1 MPVTPPSPT
10 RAARR
15 LAPAVLGVLV
25 TATVLA
31 GCQPASS
38 GAEAAAAA
46 PSGSAAPGGQATGA
60 PGVGANGPGGGTSG
74 EVVQVGDATMQ
85 VRGADEQTTVTWTS
99 TTTFTRSVAGS
110 LDDVVVGACVVA
122 FGAADDGAATSVT
135 VSDPVDG
142 ACTGGPGGRGP
153 GDGTRPSGAPTGM
166 PGGMPTDLPSGAP
179 DGGTPGQRPSGG
191 PGGGFGSVVA
201 GRVTAV
207 DGTTL
212 TVATTQGDDE
222 GSASVT
228 VSSATAWTTTATAS
242 ASAVEKGLCA
252 SVRGEADDS
261 GAVAATSVSLS
272 EPGDDGCSTA
282 LRGGFPGGRG
292 GPGQQGGPQDGQD
305 GSQAADDQGGTD
317 A

>member
-1 MPVTPPSPT
+1 MPTTAERPC
-10 RAARR
+10 RAGARR
-15 LAPAVLGVLV
+15 R
-25 TATVLA
+25 
-31 GCQPASS
+31 
-38 GAEAAAAA
+38 
-46 PSGSAAPGGQATGA
+46 
-60 PGVGANGPGGGTSG
+60 
-74 EVVQVGDATMQ
+74 D
-85 VRGADEQTTVTWTS
+85 
-99 TTTFTRSVAGS
+99 
-110 LDDVVVGACVVA
+110 
-122 FGAADDGAATSVT
+122 
-135 VSDPVDG
+135 
-142 ACTGGPGGRGP
+142 
-153 GDGTRPSGAPTGM
+153 
-166 PGGMPTDLPSGAP
+166 
-179 DGGTPGQRPSGG
+179 PGQRPSGG

-242 ASAVEKGLCA
+242 ASAVETGLCA

-272 EPGDDGCSTA
+272 EPGDDGCSTG

-292 GPGQQGGPQDGQD
+292 GSGQQGGQDGVTE
-305 GSQAADDQGGTD
+305 ADDQGGTD